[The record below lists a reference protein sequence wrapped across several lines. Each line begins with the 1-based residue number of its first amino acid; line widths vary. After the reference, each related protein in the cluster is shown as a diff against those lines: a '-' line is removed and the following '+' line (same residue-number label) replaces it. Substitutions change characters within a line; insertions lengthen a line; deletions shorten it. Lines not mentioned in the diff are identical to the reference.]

1 LHLAFY
7 LASWGMY
14 RESSFLLQRDY
25 RVHGA
30 VVEEILNPRYV
41 SLKNLTLDNFTLD
54 SRRTE
59 VADALFSLVAWIKSW
74 YATNTSTHRGA
85 ANVSDTPATKI
96 LLGTLGRT
104 PAYDRFFIA
113 GLKTYGLKFS
123 YLNKTNFSEAHRRA
137 ARRRERRQ
145 GHRVLPRCAA
155 RLARLDRGHRGA
167 KRCRSADAVARLG
180 VRASQAGA
188 GEGGLGKRI
197 FVIPVQTGIQCRRE
211 CPSWMPAFAGM
222 MTEQTTWSF
231 RAQSGHV
238 YAFHEVRSDDLLRRA
253 VGAARHGKI
262 EAP

>member
-1 LHLAFY
+1 
-7 LASWGMY
+7 MY
-14 RESSFLLQRDY
+14 RESSFLLQKDY

-30 VVEEILNPRYV
+30 VAEEILNPRYA
-41 SLKNLTLDNFTLD
+41 SLKNLTLDDFTLD

-59 VADALFSLVAWIKSW
+59 LADALL
-74 YATNTSTHRGA
+74 HRGA
-85 ANVSDTPATKI
+85 ANVSDTLATKI
-96 LLGTLGRT
+96 LLGTLGCT

-113 GLKTYGLKFS
+113 GLKKYGLKFS

-197 FVIPVQTGIQCRRE
+197 FVIAVQTGIQCRRE

-222 MTEQTTWSF
+222 TTEQTTWSF
-231 RAQSGHV
+231 RAQSSHV

-262 EAP
+262 EAPGSHRP